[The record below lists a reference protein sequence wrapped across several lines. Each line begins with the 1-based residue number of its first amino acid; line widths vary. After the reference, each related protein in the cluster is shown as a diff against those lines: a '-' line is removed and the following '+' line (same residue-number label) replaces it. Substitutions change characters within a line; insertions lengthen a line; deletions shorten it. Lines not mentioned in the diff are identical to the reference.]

1 MTRELVHIS
10 TWREREDALYCAAQ
24 WEGADDVAFFC
35 CQVSS
40 VDVSGKKLNYEGGDS
55 LSYDTLLL
63 ATGST

>member
-1 MTRELVHIS
+1 MGRPGNE
-10 TWREREDALYCAAQ
+10 AKAAC
-24 WEGADDVAFFC
+24 WEGADVVLFR

-40 VDVSGKKLNYEGGDS
+40 VDVAGKKLNFEGGDS

>member
-1 MTRELVHIS
+1 MHAFSPTRE
-10 TWREREDALYCAAQ
+10 
-24 WEGADDVAFFC
+24 GADVAFFC